1 MFFTGKLSWRRLIL
15 IGGICAAADVCADM
29 LRAEQ
34 YEMKQTYAHPGIRI
48 RSNRVAN
55 WYVLGE
61 EVVFSPEKPI
71 PGSGTVTVTLR
82 TGDESVFLT
91 RTLPLSE
98 FNTRGWRWKSEEAGF
113 YNVRFTLGGKALG
126 DGWTAPIWKLN
137 PKKNRYE
144 EVARCSYRRADH
156 SLGVVEEKARVPA
169 EMSPQFNL
177 CAYLNDKE
185 LTMARYVGFRG
196 LRIGDLDWEKI
207 APEKGKFQWKE
218 IDSKIALAEQYGFRQ
233 EDMLFTLIGVPR
245 WASSR
250 PDSNRLLLGSL
261 KEYRTVVPKDLN
273 DWADYLRALIR
284 HFPKVRTYEL
294 WNEPHFPGYSIF
306 WSDTPE
312 NHVRLMES
320 GYRAIKGENPAIRV
334 WWAGISKRYMT
345 FYQRILE
352 LGGGQF
358 FDVLSLHGTW
368 QSYSSFSALEKKA
381 GLPPKPKANSEW
393 HANLIKPWQA

>member
-1 MFFTGKLSWRRLIL
+1 
-15 IGGICAAADVCADM
+15 
-29 LRAEQ
+29 
-34 YEMKQTYAHPGIRI
+34 
-48 RSNRVAN
+48 
-55 WYVLGE
+55 
-61 EVVFSPEKPI
+61 
-71 PGSGTVTVTLR
+71 
-82 TGDESVFLT
+82 
-91 RTLPLSE
+91 
-98 FNTRGWRWKSEEAGF
+98 
-113 YNVRFTLGGKALG
+113 
-126 DGWTAPIWKLN
+126 
-137 PKKNRYE
+137 
-144 EVARCSYRRADH
+144 
-156 SLGVVEEKARVPA
+156 
-169 EMSPQFNL
+169 
-177 CAYLNDKE
+177 
-185 LTMARYVGFRG
+185 MARYVGFRG

-207 APEKGKFQWKE
+207 EPEKGKFQWKD

-312 NHVRLMES
+312 NHVRLMEA

-345 FYQRILE
+345 FYKEFSNSAADNSSTFSPSTAPGRVIPPFPLWRRRPVCPRSRKRTPSGTRI
-352 LGGGQF
+352 
-358 FDVLSLHGTW
+358 
-368 QSYSSFSALEKKA
+368 
-381 GLPPKPKANSEW
+381 
-393 HANLIKPWQA
+393 